1 MARLKALSA
10 RVMAAPAELPR
21 DVELERGAAR
31 ARLVLIAMGVV
42 GAGATLLSI
51 MLMMRASQLQHESE
65 LRALVKGQAR
75 LIEAVARF
83 DAIESQDATPAG
95 AWLATL
101 SQVAAG
107 HAGWADAANDAMTL
121 AIVGK
126 VDGQLVTHVQDG
138 ALLAPHSPPLDA
150 EDATALQTLDLT
162 GARARHYRSADRT
175 AWFAVVEPIPSLG
188 MAVVARMNLDVLNR
202 PSLEAMTISAGAA
215 LALIVLGAFLVRRT
229 SYRTVRDLASELGRR
244 RRAEVL
250 LANHQLELER
260 AVEERTEELQHAQTQ
275 LLESERLATL
285 GQVTAKVS
293 HELRNPLATV
303 RNSVHNLRAKLDDPT
318 ESTQR
323 IFDRIERNVVRCDR
337 IIGELL
343 AYTKPRAALRQ
354 NIELTALLDSVAD
367 DYAAASSSVVWKL
380 EPSCVVFVDPEDVRR
395 VVINLVNNA
404 LDASATTASA
414 VVVTGRSDGDGVV
427 LEVVDNAGGMPPT
440 VLTRALEP
448 LFSTK
453 NFGVGLG
460 LPIVKELVE
469 RNLGTFTLESTEG
482 HGTTARIRLPRA

>member
-1 MARLKALSA
+1 MSRATSTPS
-10 RVMAAPAELPR
+10 VDTELQH
-21 DVELERGAAR
+21 GAAR
-31 ARLVLIAMGVV
+31 ARLVLITMGLV

-51 MLMMRASQLQHESE
+51 LLMMRASQLEHESQ

-83 DAIESQDATPAG
+83 DAVESQDATPAG

-107 HAGWADAANDAMTL
+107 HAGWADEANDAMTL
-121 AIVGK
+121 AVVGT
-126 VDGQLVTHVQDG
+126 VSGQLVTHVQDG
-138 ALLAPHSPPLDA
+138 ALLAPLSPPIDA
-150 EDATALQTLDLT
+150 ANSAALESLDLST
-162 GARARHYRSADRT
+162 ARARHYRGADHT
-175 AWFAVVEPIPSLG
+175 AWFAVVEPIPALG
-188 MAVVARMNLDVLNR
+188 MAVVARLNLDVLNR

-215 LALIVLGAFLVRRT
+215 LALIVLGVVLVRRT
-229 SYRTVRDLASELGRR
+229 SYRTVQDLARELERR
-244 RRAEVL
+244 REAEVL

-260 AVEERTEELQHAQTQ
+260 AVEERTKELQQTQTQ

-303 RNSVHNLRAKLDDPT
+303 RNSVHNLRGKLNDPA
-318 ESTQR
+318 EGTQR

-337 IIGELL
+337 IIAELL
-343 AYTKPRAALRQ
+343 AYTKPRAALREH
-354 NIELTALLDSVAD
+354 IELGTLLESIAD
-367 DYAAASSSVVWKL
+367 DYAAASSAVVWDL
-380 EPSCVVFVDPEDVRR
+380 QPNCPMFVDPEDVRR
-395 VVINLVNNA
+395 IVINLVNNA
-404 LDASATTASA
+404 LDASSATNGT
-414 VVVTGRSDGDGVV
+414 VHVNGRSNADDVW
-427 LEVVDNAGGMPPT
+427 LEVVDCAGGMPPE
-440 VLTRALEP
+440 VLARAMEP

-469 RNLGTFTLESTEG
+469 RNDGAFTLESAPG
-482 HGTTARIRLPRA
+482 RGTTARVRLARG

>member
-1 MARLKALSA
+1 MNQ
-10 RVMAAPAELPR
+10 AATTPPANAELQH
-21 DVELERGAAR
+21 GAAR
-31 ARLVLIAMGVV
+31 ARLVLITMGLV

-51 MLMMRASQLQHESE
+51 LLMMRASQLEHESQ

-83 DAIESQDATPAG
+83 DAVESQDATPAG

-107 HAGWADAANDAMTL
+107 HAGWADEANDAMTL
-121 AIVGK
+121 AIVGT
-126 VDGQLVTHVQDG
+126 VNGQLVTHVRDG
-138 ALLAPHSPPLDA
+138 ALLAPHSPAVDA
-150 EDATALQTLDLT
+150 ADAMALQTTDLVT
-162 GARARHYRSADRT
+162 TRAHHYRGADHT
-175 AWFAVVEPIPSLG
+175 AWFAVVEPIPALG
-188 MAVVARMNLDVLNR
+188 MAVVARLNLDVLNR

-215 LALIVLGAFLVRRT
+215 LALIVLGVVLVRRT
-229 SYRTVRDLASELGRR
+229 SYRTVQDLARELERR
-244 RRAEVL
+244 RKAEVL

-260 AVEERTEELQHAQTQ
+260 AVAERTRELQQAQSQ

-303 RNSVHNLRAKLDDPT
+303 RNSVHSLRGKLNDPAA
-318 ESTQR
+318 EGTQR

-337 IIGELL
+337 IIAELL
-343 AYTKPRAALRQ
+343 AYTKPRAALREHV
-354 NIELTALLDSVAD
+354 ELTTVLDSVAD
-367 DYAAASSSVVWKL
+367 DYAAASSAVVWNI
-380 EPSCVVFVDPEDVRR
+380 EPGCLVFVDPEDVRR

-404 LDASATTASA
+404 LDAGASMNGS
-414 VVVTGRSDGDGVV
+414 VHVRGRSDPDGVW
-427 LEVVDNAGGMPPT
+427 LEVVDSAGGMPPE
-440 VLTRALEP
+440 VLARAMEP

-460 LPIVKELVE
+460 LPIVRELVE
-469 RNLGTFTLESTEG
+469 RNGAAFTLESTLG
-482 HGTTARIRLPRA
+482 RGTTARVRLPRG